1 MPEKK
6 EPTETPG
13 QSGSTWGWGA
23 GDHLP
28 GPGALSPG
36 TDPHLLPQFPG
47 ASRERCDN
55 ISWELCPFCDLGP
68 RFYSSLTIFG
78 HCHS

>member
-6 EPTETPG
+6 ELTETPG

-47 ASRERCDN
+47 RVEKGVTTSVG
-55 ISWELCPFCDLGP
+55 SSVPFV
-68 RFYSSLTIFG
+68 IWG
-78 HCHS
+78 HGFTLL